1 MISCTT
7 PWELR
12 STLDGKRP
20 YCDAADRI
28 GSAGR
33 EMTAEEE
40 QRIRERAY
48 SIWER
53 EGRPH
58 GLDVDHRLRA
68 EAEIA
73 AERSRGGDTAHPHRD
88 RGDHR
93 ERLTSAR
100 QAAEA
105 IFTPNR
111 QVTEQS
117 VREGVVP
124 TGRSVRK
131 PRVLAI
137 SPPAPVSHEEVD
149 APISPKQ
156 QMTPKVARSQY
167 ARIRTLVRYGMTARQ
182 MAELYGVDVGE
193 INRILRGG

>member
-1 MISCTT
+1 
-7 PWELR
+7 
-12 STLDGKRP
+12 
-20 YCDAADRI
+20 
-28 GSAGR
+28 
-33 EMTAEEE
+33 MTAEEE

-48 SIWER
+48 SIWEQ

-58 GLDVDHRLRA
+58 GRDVDHRLRA

-73 AERSRGGDTAHPHRD
+73 AERSRDGNTAHQHRD
-88 RGDHR
+88 SGNDR

-105 IFTPNR
+105 LFTPNR

-117 VREGVVP
+117 IREGVAP

-131 PRVLAI
+131 PRVLPI
-137 SPPAPVSHEEVD
+137 SPPAPVRHEEVE

-156 QMTPKVARSQY
+156 QMTPKIARSQY

-182 MAELYGVDVGE
+182 VAELYGVPLSE
-193 INRILRGG
+193 IERILRMA